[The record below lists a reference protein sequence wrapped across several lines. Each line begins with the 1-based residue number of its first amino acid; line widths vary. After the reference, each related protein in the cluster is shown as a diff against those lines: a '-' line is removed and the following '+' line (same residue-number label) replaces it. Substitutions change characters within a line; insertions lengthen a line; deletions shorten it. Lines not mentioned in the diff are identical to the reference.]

1 MNQTLSYFT
10 GPTLGMF
17 QTRLPWNPESSVYRT
32 QLEMLRLEPLYEEV
46 FQYGNSDL

>member
-1 MNQTLSYFT
+1 MSSNWFCVFKLLMNQTLSYST

-32 QLEMLRLEPLYEEV
+32 QLEMLRLEPL
-46 FQYGNSDL
+46 